1 MQLEQDHPQVT
12 HILIKSSGI
21 NGLDASGVDMLGNLV
36 TRFRD
41 NGITLVFSGFKR
53 QVQEVIERTGLAEQI
68 GRDQIFATDREAID
82 RLLRIL
88 A

>member
-1 MQLEQDHPQVT
+1 MERDNPELT

-21 NGLDASGVDMLGNLV
+21 DDLDASGVDMIRNLV

-41 NGITLVFSGFKR
+41 SGITLVFSGFKR
-53 QVQEVIERTGLAEQI
+53 QVQDVVERTGLKDQI
-68 GRDQIFATDREAID
+68 GADHLFATDREAID